1 MSYLSGGAWTVPCCS
16 SPGSLFTS
24 IIFSFNKTAQVV
36 KVVHCLAAA
45 SLHIWL
51 QCRIDIGLET
61 SLGTVFRLFFFSP
74 PYLFF
79 LNYPGVNFVMLCY
92 AESKL
97 NNYEHLKFW
106 LHAVMYFCSSAVLY
120 SSAGAKCFV
129 SSMYFEPVVQSSDVR
144 ISFFAVQKAFLA
156 EIVQ

>member
-1 MSYLSGGAWTVPCCS
+1 
-16 SPGSLFTS
+16 
-24 IIFSFNKTAQVV
+24 
-36 KVVHCLAAA
+36 
-45 SLHIWL
+45 
-51 QCRIDIGLET
+51 
-61 SLGTVFRLFFFSP
+61 
-74 PYLFF
+74 
-79 LNYPGVNFVMLCY
+79 MLCY

-156 EIVQ
+156 EIVQWMLYTRAWDSS